1 MFSKMKKFESKLLVV
16 GVGIVLIGLSGCR
29 FGNEGPMEIRKVG
42 VVKGCPVSYVEGVG
56 PYAFTLVECEGGQ
69 GGKGETLAANGEP
82 VSVRDVG
89 KVKSCDVSYVED
101 MGPQD
106 FYVAM
111 CEKAAATTTYKYTSG
126 KSTYRSVAIEVG
138 GGGGSEVEEG
148 MESAADRVRRLEEEE
163 RKLKRARA
171 LEKLSAEERAV
182 LGVVEKN

>member
-1 MFSKMKKFESKLLVV
+1 MFSEMKKFESKLLVV
-16 GVGIVLIGLSGCR
+16 SVGLVLVGLSGCR
-29 FGNEGPMEIRKVG
+29 FGNEGPMAIRKVG

-56 PYAFTLVECEGGQ
+56 PYPFTLVECEGGQ
-69 GGKGETLAANGEP
+69 GGKGETLAADGES

-89 KVKSCDVSYVED
+89 KVKSCDISYVED

-138 GGGGSEVEEG
+138 GGNAVEEG
-148 MESAADRVRRLEEEE
+148 VESAADRVRRLEEEE